1 MPKHAQ
7 TERDRILDYLV
18 TFSEI
23 NGYMPSLR
31 QIQNGIGFSSLSV
44 VSHHLNILEKNN
56 QIMRSHGVARSI
68 VLIPEAGETNDDS

>member
-7 TERDRILDYLV
+7 TERDQILEYLV
-18 TFSEI
+18 SFSEI

-31 QIQNGIGFSSLSV
+31 QIQNGLGFSSLSV

-56 QIMRSHGVARSI
+56 RITRAHGIARSI
-68 VLIPEAGETNDDS
+68 VLIPETGVANGDS